1 VASYRVVIKRAAAK
15 ELEDVA
21 GKKDRQRIVARILGL
36 SDDPRPPGV
45 EKLSGSSEKYR
56 IRQGSCRVIFEIE
69 DDAALITIVKIGHRK
84 DVYRK

>member
-1 VASYRVVIKRAAAK
+1 VASYRGVIKRSAAK
-15 ELEDVA
+15 ELEDVG

-36 SDDPRPPGV
+36 SDDRRPPGV

-56 IRQGSCRVIFEIE
+56 IRQGSYRVIFEIE
-69 DDAALITIVKIGHRK
+69 DDAALITTVKIGHRK